1 MYERE
6 RNPVGV
12 WRAYAEYRGAK
23 MTSFPEW
30 ILEYFDRTP
39 VLALDY
45 GSLRAAAAEEHSL

>member
-45 GSLRAAAAEEHSL
+45 GALRAAAAEEHSL